1 MGIHIEVRRGNIAPT
16 VLLPGD
22 PLRAQYI
29 AEHFLENC
37 VCYNEVRCMY
47 GYTGTFNG
55 KLVSVQGTGMGIPSI
70 SIYVEELLR
79 DYACKNLIRVGSCGT
94 IQETIRLRDIIL
106 AHGAST
112 DSNFN
117 NITFGGSDYA
127 PTASFELLKSAYD
140 YSAVNEIPVKVGNV
154 MTSDFFYNE
163 DRNFYKIWKKYGILA
178 YEMETAALYTISA
191 RYGAQALSILTVSDH
206 ILTGEAMTPEERE
219 RTLATMCEI
228 ALNIA

>member
-1 MGIHIEVRRGNIAPT
+1 MGIHIEVKKGNIAPT

-47 GYTGTFNG
+47 GYTGTYKG

-79 DYACKNLIRVGSCGT
+79 DYACKSLIRVGSCGT
-94 IQETIRLRDIIL
+94 IQEGIRLRDIIL

-117 NITFGGSDYA
+117 NITFSGGDYA

-140 YSAVNEIPVKVGNV
+140 YAEANKIPVKVGNV

-206 ILTGEAMTPEERE
+206 ILTGEAMTPDERE

-228 ALNIA
+228 ALSIA

>member
-1 MGIHIEVRRGNIAPT
+1 MGIHIEVKRGSIAST

-47 GYTGTFNG
+47 GYTGTFKG
-55 KLVSVQGTGMGIPSI
+55 KRISVQGTGMGIPSI

-79 DYACKNLIRVGSCGT
+79 DYACKTLIRVGSCGT
-94 IQETIRLRDIIL
+94 IQEGIRLRDIIL
-106 AHGAST
+106 ALGAST

-117 NITFGGSDYA
+117 SITFGGSDYA
-127 PTASFELLKSAYD
+127 PTADFELLKKAYE
-140 YSAVNEIPVKVGNV
+140 YSEANQIPVKVGNV

-206 ILTGEAMTPEERE
+206 ILTGEAMTPDERE

-228 ALNIA
+228 ALNIS